1 MKPDTL
7 ERRTAEETPQKQK
20 GPRLNVYQQGAS
32 AVAAFVLTAGNAMA
46 QLPTTAPPSRGST
59 AGNYIQL
66 MQDYAYDIFLFIGLA
81 VATLAF
87 FAVSKNVI
95 GAYGEVQ
102 DGKGTWGQLGVN
114 FGAGVLLLVFVVFL
128 LTEAA
133 TIL

>member
-1 MKPDTL
+1 MTT
-7 ERRTAEETPQKQK
+7 ETIQHEAEAKKTGIQRNFFQ
-20 GPRLNVYQQGAS
+20 RCA
-32 AVAAFVLTAGNAMA
+32 AAIAAFVLTAGNAMA

-59 AGNYIQL
+59 AGTYIQL

-133 TIL
+133 AIL